1 MESVPEYEAR
11 GARPKRH
18 ARPPGRYADYEM
30 EYPGYVSQAHRE
42 DVELTHQEDKARM
55 TSLTSPFSY
64 NLASPQWRRDVNLH
78 ETASCY
84 GAQSQQHIQENR
96 LAPQLY
102 PERSRGEQAYDH
114 STPLPF
120 VLPYTHPNKQ
130 ISAELE
136 DIRQERHLIQQTQ
149 QRMSSDLVELKAL
162 RAEMRQLVEAV
173 QTMQGPSSLQTS
185 KLMQSPLPGDAP
197 EIEEDDDWPAPP
209 PWPDPVEE
217 APLPSNPPVLNPH
230 HKDAGV
236 FPAIKTEAMAIPPTN
251 RFVDH
256 PGQSLSPDPP
266 PALRFPDNASH
277 SPPPW
282 FKPVPPRSGNF
293 PLGGSKHPRVTYGD
307 SKTEH
312 DCNPAS
318 PEQQFN
324 LSSTQPLPDRPNLG
338 RTSIA
343 SETVYHGPRPTIPN
357 FSSRDPS
364 EFARLKMALG
374 NLLPEDATELFKYQ
388 VLVDHLHLEE
398 ARLIADA
405 YLNSSTPFTDTM
417 EALNDKFGQPHQIV
431 LRRIAAMMDSPDI
444 RRGDVLAFE
453 RFALQ
458 IQSLVG
464 MLRTLGPEEEVELHC
479 GSHVTRLLS
488 KLPPEQRAEF
498 RHCMFQQGVRMH
510 TLADL
515 AGWLKYESWC
525 QDSEGQLAAKV
536 TKEKQWPRPEVRQG
550 KRSITVLRG
559 AKEVTTKPQAVRPGG
574 VAMVVSGDSKAA
586 TDVLY
591 LDRPTE
597 GCRVLRKIIKVCIH
611 YGKRT
616 ISTYAV
622 LDDGS
627 ERTMLLPEAAEK
639 LGMQGIPEDVPLRM
653 MCRRSEVSQCRSLFP
668 LPQGPGPGSR
678 LLGPSLLHASDLQ
691 ATLIPWS
698 NSEKGINT

>member
-1 MESVPEYEAR
+1 
-11 GARPKRH
+11 
-18 ARPPGRYADYEM
+18 M
-30 EYPGYVSQAHRE
+30 EYPGYISQAHRE

-64 NLASPQWRRDVNLH
+64 NLASPQWRQDAILH
-78 ETASCY
+78 ETASRY

-136 DIRQERHLIQQTQ
+136 DIRQQRHLIQQTQ

-173 QTMQGPSSLQTS
+173 QSLQGPSSLQTS

-277 SPPPW
+277 NPPPR
-282 FKPVPPRSGNF
+282 FKPVHLPPRSGNF
-293 PLGGSKHPRVTYGD
+293 PLGGSKHPRAAYGD

-324 LSSTQPLPDRPNLG
+324 LSSTQPLPDRPNPG
-338 RTSIA
+338 RTSTA

-405 YLNSSTPFTDTM
+405 YLNSTTPFTDTM
-417 EALNDKFGQPHQIV
+417 EALNDKFGQPHQTV

-444 RRGDVLAFE
+444 RRGDISAFE

-458 IQSLVG
+458 IQALK
-464 MLRTLGPEEEVELHC
+464 
-479 GSHVTRLLS
+479 GS
-488 KLPPEQRAEF
+488 P
-498 RHCMFQQGVRMH
+498 
-510 TLADL
+510 
-515 AGWLKYESWC
+515 
-525 QDSEGQLAAKV
+525 
-536 TKEKQWPRPEVRQG
+536 
-550 KRSITVLRG
+550 
-559 AKEVTTKPQAVRPGG
+559 TTA
-574 VAMVVSGDSKAA
+574 VVSGDSKAA

-597 GCRVLRKIIKVCIH
+597 GCRVLLKIVKVCIH

-639 LGMQGIPEDVPLRM
+639 LGMRGIAEDVPLRTI
-653 MCRRSEVSQCRSLFP
+653 RQDVQTLRDQIPYTVKDSDDEQPPKAKVS
-668 LPQGPGPGSR
+668 PGPMRASTSLPPNPLLATIMMPRPATGSFCQPTYLHSYATSPANSLR
-678 LLGPSLLHASDLQ
+678 SVPSLTTMQPSKNL
-691 ATLIPWS
+691 
-698 NSEKGINT
+698 